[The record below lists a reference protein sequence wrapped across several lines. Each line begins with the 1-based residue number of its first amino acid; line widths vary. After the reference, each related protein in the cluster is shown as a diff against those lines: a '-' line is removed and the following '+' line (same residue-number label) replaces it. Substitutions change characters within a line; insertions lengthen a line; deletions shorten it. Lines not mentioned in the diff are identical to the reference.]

1 MQAHFLEEGLRLST
15 SLQNCLTLHTGPRQW
30 SLVLPGEVI
39 SSSFW
44 TSVDTHVL
52 MCGLIEI

>member
-1 MQAHFLEEGLRLST
+1 MQVYFLEEGLRLST
-15 SLQNCLTLHTGPRQW
+15 SLQNCLTLQTGPRLW
-30 SLVLPGEVI
+30 SLLLPGEVI

-44 TSVDTHVL
+44 ISVDTHVL